1 MAESQTGQ
9 ERTEEATPK
18 KRSDAREKGDVVRS
32 RELTTTMIL
41 FAAVLAVYLTAERF
55 FAGMMTLL
63 REGFSI
69 SRAEIFDPMI
79 SYNATMSAGVT
90 GLSALGPYLAIVTFV
105 AALGPVAVGG
115 WAFNPGA
122 SAPKWNRL
130 DPIAGLKRVFGTRGL
145 VEMTKALAK
154 FALILGFALGA
165 LYLQFDI
172 VLGLG
177 LGGAEAGL
185 ADVGRILL
193 RTFTCS
199 ILATLL
205 IAAIDVPY
213 QMWEHSRK
221 LRMTHQEI
229 KDEVKQ
235 TDGSPEMRSH
245 IRGLQQELAN
255 RRMME
260 EVPKA
265 DVVVTNPSHFAVAL
279 RFDANTMTAPRVVA
293 KGADH
298 VALRI
303 REVAVA
309 AGITILSAPPLA
321 RSIYH
326 TTKLNREIPAGLYVA
341 VAQVLAYVFQL
352 QRNAR
357 RTAPKSFDALP
368 IPTELQF

>member
-63 REGFSI
+63 REGFSV

-145 VEMTKALAK
+145 VEMIKALAK

-213 QMWEHSRK
+213 QMWEHGRK

>member
-1 MAESQTGQ
+1 VAESQTGQ

-235 TDGSPEMRSH
+235 TDGSPEMRSR

-357 RTAPKSFDALP
+357 RKAPKSFDDLP
-368 IPTELQF
+368 IPTELQS